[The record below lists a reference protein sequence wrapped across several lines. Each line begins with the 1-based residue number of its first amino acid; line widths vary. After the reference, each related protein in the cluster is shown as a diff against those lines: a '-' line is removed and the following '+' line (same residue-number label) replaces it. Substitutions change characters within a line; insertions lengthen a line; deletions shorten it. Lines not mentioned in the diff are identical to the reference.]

1 MDSST
6 NLGENISKS
15 SLVSLKAELLRKHQ
29 EVKQLQNLSNTTDP
43 SSSGLANCAK
53 YREKPVTKLNI
64 NEKSNNNVN
73 ERNKKDLKNHPETI
87 EEAAELRQSHDALE
101 AKSKIYDALMKGKK
115 VLDSSSQIL
124 VNFDE
129 KLKDSRDDNEV
140 DDKMEEDDD
149 SDDEWT
155 EFTDALG
162 RTRKCLKEDLKHYQA
177 QNQYLEHIKQ
187 GTDLNQETNKTEDEY
202 PKQAPPPL
210 LSAELLS
217 FDMKRELLRK
227 QWEEHEHK
235 LEGKGAVHYSDILYG
250 EARQHGVSYYEF
262 SSDETERAKQID
274 KLNKL
279 RDETREK
286 REKARQMRR
295 LRKKQFK
302 TRLMMTEN
310 RKRVSQGLPPLE
322 LDLDN
327 LSSSE
332 DEADKRE
339 REEEER
345 RKQELINDMVAKKL
359 EEIRKAN
366 KTREWDVGKDGQMSQ
381 EEWIDKQREE
391 RKQEFA
397 PPSANVAEGEDE
409 EGNEETERRTERGE
423 RKTQDRHMDRERKR
437 KRSRFDDER
446 PDAGGKDRKNTNRE
460 ELSDEQL
467 LKKMESQEA
476 YAKSS
481 IFCFKSKWA
490 ERNKEVFKKYQKSS
504 PTSSNENSI
513 YSEKRSRKEPLNIV
527 DTRYVGNKEKKM
539 EIQGVTTTKKEKFE
553 DKNDVE
559 ILETQNVTEKKE
571 LGLKSDVPEKVGVQN
586 VLLKEKPE
594 DRSEVEQKEEAEKV
608 DLEESLREMESLL
621 KRSKEKY
628 KDTGTKTSEEV
639 PTDTKTSSTNQTEPG
654 NKSAKKT
661 STFGGLIIPQR
672 FMKLNKTVQKK
683 PSAESDS
690 KIPNKNVFNQAETS
704 NKVHVENN
712 SDLLIGP
719 PIPTEV
725 NETKSSQSAMKD
737 NVLKVSSSVGKTSDS
752 SSISQESSKN
762 TMNSGAQEMNTSNKI
777 DSINEIGPSNEIRPS
792 NEVDPSNGIDAS
804 NEIGP
809 SVNTDSSSKEDTT
822 MNGGTDDSSTKDTA
836 PSELLTDAGE
846 NSSSTNFNFFN
857 AKSKA
862 ANLKRKLDKPNVE
875 FSASGKIVNKAKP
888 PSCVNPF
895 RSLPRGV
902 EEKPEDTRSDSRSST
917 KRVEIAPPSTFDYF
931 GPSGAG
937 VKRKGGRGGGGN
949 KMLESVSVGM
959 KKVEDKKKENR
970 GKREKGLLDIM

>member
-397 PPSANVAEGEDE
+397 PPSTSVKESEDE

-504 PTSSNENSI
+504 STSSNENSI

-571 LGLKSDVPEKVGVQN
+571 LGLKSDVSEKIGVQN
-586 VLLKEKPE
+586 VLPKEKLE
-594 DRSEVEQKEEAEKV
+594 DNSQKEEAEKV

-628 KDTGTKTSEEV
+628 KDTSTKTSEEV

-654 NKSAKKT
+654 NKPTKKT

-690 KIPNKNVFNQAETS
+690 KIKNDFNKDETS

-737 NVLKVSSSVGKTSDS
+737 NVLKESSSIGKTSDS
-752 SSISQESSKN
+752 CSISEERSKN
-762 TMNSGAQEMNTSNKI
+762 TINSGAQEMNTSNKI